1 MNEYDYLAKAKKNME
16 KEKYHEV
23 ISFCDKALKINNN
36 LPEAYSFKGNA
47 LYNLGEYNDAAESF
61 SHAIEKEPNEAE
73 HYYDRSWSYC
83 NLDKYEDAI

>member
-1 MNEYDYLAKAKKNME
+1 MTKFDTYVDYYKNKRSNIMNEFDYLAKAKKNME

-47 LYNLGEYNDAAESF
+47 LYYLGEYNDAAESF
-61 SHAIEKEPNEAE
+61 SFPFA
-73 HYYDRSWSYC
+73 
-83 NLDKYEDAI
+83 